1 MTAALTPRTIPT
13 QRHLFGIPRDVAYL
27 NCAYMSPLMRHVVEA
42 GREAVARKARPWTIR
57 PADFFSGPETAR
69 SLFAR
74 LIGADADGI
83 ALVPSAGYGIAV
95 AARNLTARPG
105 QTIVLLADQFPANVY
120 AWRALAQATGAEIL
134 TVRRGPDGDLS
145 AALLA
150 AIDERTAVIA
160 CPHCRWTDGALID
173 LVAVGRAASA
183 VGAALVLDLTQSAG
197 ALPIDVAE
205 VRPDFLTAATYKWLL
220 GPYAMGFLYVAPHR
234 RDGIP
239 LEQGWM
245 NRAGAEDFARLV
257 DYQDAYRPGAR
268 RYDMGEAP
276 NFGLLPMTVAALE
289 QLLAWGVADIQAT
302 LAARTAAIAA
312 RATTLGLTATPPA
325 LRAGHFLG
333 LGFPDG
339 LPPGL
344 PDRLAAENVHV
355 SVRGASLR
363 VTPHLWNDDEDVDRL
378 FAALEATL

>member
-1 MTAALTPRTIPT
+1 MIPS
-13 QRHLFGIPRDVAYL
+13 QRHLFDIPRDVAYL
-27 NCAYMSPLMRHVVEA
+27 NCAYMSPLMRHVVEI
-42 GREAVARKARPWTIR
+42 GRQAVARKAQPWTIR
-57 PADFFSGPETAR
+57 PADFFSGPEAAR
-69 SLFAR
+69 GLFAR
-74 LIGADADGI
+74 LIGADADGV

-95 AARNLTARPG
+95 AARNLAARPG
-105 QTIVLLADQFPANVY
+105 QTILLLADQFPANVY
-120 AWRALAQATGAEIL
+120 AWRALAQTSGAEIV

-150 AIDERTAVIA
+150 AIDDRTAIVA

-173 LVAVGRAASA
+173 LAAVGRAARA

-205 VRPDFLTAATYKWLL
+205 VQPDFLTAATYKWLL
-220 GPYAMGFLYVAPHR
+220 GPYAMGFLYAAPHR
-234 RDGIP
+234 REGLP

-268 RYDMGEAP
+268 RYDMGEVA

-289 QLLAWGVADIQAT
+289 ALLAWGVAEIQAT

-312 RATTLGLTATPPA
+312 RAAALGLTSTPAP

-333 LGFPDG
+333 LGFPEG

-344 PDRLAAENVHV
+344 PDRLAEARVHV

-363 VTPHLWNDDEDVDRL
+363 VTPHLWNDDEDIDRL
-378 FAALEATL
+378 FTALETAL

>member
-1 MTAALTPRTIPT
+1 MIPS
-13 QRHLFGIPRDVAYL
+13 QRHLFDIPRDVAYL
-27 NCAYMSPLMRHVVEA
+27 NCAYMSPLMRHVVEI
-42 GREAVARKARPWTIR
+42 GRQAVARKGQPWTIR

-74 LIGADADGI
+74 LIGADADGV

-95 AARNLTARPG
+95 AARNLAPRPG

-120 AWRALAQATGAEIL
+120 AWRELARATGAGIV

-150 AIDERTAVIA
+150 AIDERTAVVA

-173 LVAVGRAASA
+173 LVAVGRAARA

-197 ALPIDVAE
+197 ALPVDVAE
-205 VRPDFLTAATYKWLL
+205 VQPDFLTAATYKWLL
-220 GPYAMGFLYVAPHR
+220 GPYAMGFLYAAPHR
-234 RDGIP
+234 RAGMP

-289 QLLAWGVADIQAT
+289 QILAWGVADIQTT
-302 LAARTAAIAA
+302 LAARTAAIAT
-312 RATTLGLTATPPA
+312 RAAALGLTSTPTP

-333 LGFPDG
+333 LGFPEG

>member
-1 MTAALTPRTIPT
+1 MIPS
-13 QRHLFGIPRDVAYL
+13 QRHLFDIPRDVAYL
-27 NCAYMSPLMRHVVEA
+27 NCAYMSPLMRHVVEI
-42 GREAVARKARPWTIR
+42 GRQAVARKAHPWTIR

-74 LIGADADGI
+74 LIGADADGV

-120 AWRALAQATGAEIL
+120 AWRALAKATGAPIV

-150 AIDERTAVIA
+150 AIDERTAVVA

-173 LVAVGRAASA
+173 LVAVGRAARA

-220 GPYAMGFLYVAPHR
+220 GPYAMGFLYAAPHR
-234 RDGIP
+234 RHGMP

-257 DYQDAYRPGAR
+257 DCQDAYRPGAR

-302 LAARTAAIAA
+302 LAARTAGIAT
-312 RATTLGLTATPPA
+312 RAAALGLTSTPAP